1 MITHIPNTF
10 NYGSA
15 MMAVNLIYYLNIKF
29 NGNVQFAVDT
39 RTEDDFNNLVKCTG
53 LKNIEVNSVLPDKAK
68 LLLEGKDVKLD
79 IDWINEYCDGI
90 INYYDF
96 FIVLGG
102 DDLSEYYNID
112 HMINELYK
120 LNKIA
125 QAIPVFLIGQ
135 TIGPF
140 TEWRIDYA
148 AKMLDGLNI
157 YTRDLTTYEYLIKVL
172 NLNSD
177 YIRKSSDL
185 AFLKLP
191 YQDEIDNKVLLSK
204 FKLVKDKY
212 VTLVPSGLGMSG
224 DYYTADVKGYINN
237 WIKVIKYIIDEKGL
251 KVVLMPHV
259 FRPDKFS
266 DMLAINEIMRSIDKS
281 YLEDIICISDMFFL
295 PLKARVLL
303 GNSKFTI
310 TGRMHPSISTFEMR
324 KPSISISYSVKYKG
338 IIGRDLKCDELII
351 ESIDELWEN
360 DGMADKIIEKIEYT
374 INNYDILI
382 NKIDKNVKKC
392 EVEVYGMLDRVYNS
406 MIKGNDLED

>member
-1 MITHIPNTF
+1 MITHTPNTF

-15 MMAVNLIYYLNIKF
+15 MMAINLIHYLNIKF

-39 RTEDDFNNLVKCTG
+39 RTEDDFTNLVKCTG

-90 INYYDF
+90 IDYYDC

-102 DDLSEYYNID
+102 DDLSEYYNIE

-120 LNKIA
+120 INKIA

-140 TEWRIDYA
+140 TEWRIEYA
-148 AKMLDGLNI
+148 TKMLNGLNI
-157 YTRDLTTYEYLIKVL
+157 YTRDLTTYEYLINELK
-172 NLNSD
+172 LNSD

-191 YQDEIDNKVLLSK
+191 YQDEIDNKALLRQ
-204 FKLVKDKY
+204 FELEGDKY

-266 DMLAINEIMRSIDKS
+266 DMLAINEIMRSMEKS
-281 YLEDIICISDMFFL
+281 YLRDIICIADMFFL
-295 PLKARVLL
+295 PLKARIIL

-351 ESIDELWEN
+351 ESRKELWEN
-360 DGMADKIIEKIEYT
+360 EGIADKTIEKIEYT
-374 INNYDILI
+374 IINYDSLI

-392 EVEVYGMLDRVYNS
+392 EMEVFDMLDRVYNS
-406 MIKGNDLED
+406 MIGDYA